1 MSLPEPSPKSQFHL
15 MKERRFAPFFWT
27 QFFGAFND
35 NVFKNS
41 LLLWV
46 TFGLATSATL
56 NMSLI
61 NNLAAGLFILPFFL
75 FSAFAGQLADKF
87 EKGAVIR
94 TIKIAEIGIMLLAV
108 VGFYFQSISALLAI
122 LFLMGTHSAF
132 FGPVK
137 YSIIPQQL
145 KSDEL
150 VGGNALVESGTFVA
164 ILLGTVLAG
173 LMSKADNSATL
184 ISIAVVVIA
193 IAGWWNSR
201 RIPLAPA
208 ANPTIKLN
216 FNPWH
221 ETLHTIKFAQ
231 ENRAVF
237 LAIMGIS
244 WFWFLGA
251 AYLTQLPAFV
261 KAVLHG
267 DQTVVTLLLAVF
279 SIGIALG
286 SLLCERFSGHKI
298 ELGLVPFGS
307 IGLTLFGMDLYAHS
321 ASNGTDVIGLGA
333 FLTQGGSYRVMMDF
347 LAIGIF
353 GGFYIVP
360 LYAMVQ
366 ERSAEEH
373 RSRTIAAV
381 NIFNALFMVVSALSG
396 IVFLGVLELSIP
408 QFFLILAIMNGVVAC
423 YIYSVIPE
431 FTMRFLIWMITHTMY
446 RVTHRDLRKIPD
458 EGACVLAC
466 NHVSFMDALII
477 AGACRRPVR
486 FVMFKPIYDLP
497 VLNFIFRTGK
507 TIPIHSKSIDPDTYH
522 RAFERISE
530 ELRAGEVICI
540 FPEGKLTTTGE
551 LDEFKN
557 GIEKILA
564 RDPVPVV
571 PMALKGLWGSFFS
584 HKDGAALTRIP
595 RRFWSRVELVA
606 GDMIPADQ
614 VNAAMLKE
622 KVAALRGD
630 AR

>member
-1 MSLPEPSPKSQFHL
+1 MPSPEQPPQSQFHL
-15 MKERRFAPFFWT
+15 MRERRFAPFFWT

-41 LLLWV
+41 LLLWI
-46 TFGLATSATL
+46 TFGAASAANHDL
-56 NMSLI
+56 HLI

-87 EKGAVIR
+87 EKTRVIR
-94 TIKIAEIGIMLLAV
+94 TIKLAEIGIMCIAV
-108 VGFYFQSISALLAI
+108 LGFYFQSVAALLLI

-173 LMSKADNSATL
+173 LMSKATNSAL
-184 ISIAVVVIA
+184 WISIAVISLA
-193 IAGWWNSR
+193 IAGWLNSR

-208 ANPTIKLN
+208 ANPAIKLN
-216 FNPWH
+216 FNPWQ
-221 ETLHTIKFAQ
+221 ETWHTLRFAQ
-231 ENRAVF
+231 ENYAVL

-251 AYLTQLPAFV
+251 AYLTQLPAFA
-261 KAVLHG
+261 KDILHG

-279 SIGIALG
+279 SIGIAIG
-286 SLLCERFSGHKI
+286 SLLCERLSGHKI
-298 ELGLVPFGS
+298 ELGLVPLGS

-321 ASNGTDVIGLGA
+321 AVPNATLTGLAA
-333 FLTQGGSYRVMMDF
+333 FLAQPTSYRVLMDF
-347 LAIGIF
+347 VGIGIF
-353 GGFYIVP
+353 GGLYIVP

-366 ERSAEEH
+366 ERSAAEH

-381 NIFNALFMVVSALSG
+381 NIFNALFMVVSAIAG
-396 IVFLGVLELSIP
+396 ILFLGVFKLSIP
-408 QFFLILAIMNGVVAC
+408 EFFLILAIMNGVVAC
-423 YIYSVIPE
+423 YIYTVIPE
-431 FTMRFLIWMITHTMY
+431 FSMRFLIWIITHTMY
-446 RVTHRDLRKIPD
+446 RVTHENLGKIPD
-458 EGACVLAC
+458 KGAFILAC
-466 NHVSFMDALII
+466 NHVSYMDALII

-486 FVMFKPIYDLP
+486 FVMYKPIYDLP

-507 TIPIHSKSIDPDTYH
+507 TIPIHSKSVDPATYT

-530 ELRAGEVICI
+530 ELRAGEIICI
-540 FPEGKLTTTGE
+540 FPEGKLTTNGDI
-551 LDEFKN
+551 DEFKP
-557 GIEKILA
+557 GIEKIIA
-564 RDPVPVV
+564 QDPVPVI
-571 PMALKGLWGSFFS
+571 PIALKGLWGSFFS
-584 HKDGAALTRIP
+584 HKDGTALTRLP
-595 RRFWSRVELVA
+595 RRFWSRVQLVA
-606 GDMIPADQ
+606 GDPIPPDQ
-614 VNAAMLKE
+614 VTATLLRTH
-622 KVAALRGD
+622 VSTLRGN

>member
-1 MSLPEPSPKSQFHL
+1 MSSPDPTKQSQFQL
-15 MKERRFAPFFWT
+15 LRERRFAPFFWT

-46 TFGLATSATL
+46 TFGLAASVSVDL
-56 NMSLI
+56 HLI

-87 EKGAVIR
+87 EKGRVIR
-94 TIKIAEIGIMLLAV
+94 TIKLAEIFIMLLAV
-108 VGFYFQSISALLAI
+108 VGFYFQSIAALLFI

-137 YSIIPQQL
+137 YSIIPQHL
-145 KSDEL
+145 RSDEL

-173 LMSKADNSATL
+173 VMSKADNSVMW
-184 ISIAVVVIA
+184 ISIAIISIA
-193 IAGWWNSR
+193 LMGWWNSR
-201 RIPLAPA
+201 RIPVSPA
-208 ANPTIKLN
+208 ANPSISLN
-216 FNPWH
+216 FNPWK

-231 ENRAVF
+231 ENQGVY

-251 AYLTQLPAFV
+251 AYLTQLPAYV
-261 KAVLHG
+261 KDVLHG

-279 SIGIALG
+279 SIGIAIG
-286 SLLCERFSGHKI
+286 SLLCERFSGHKV

-307 IGLTLFGMDLYAHS
+307 IGLTLFGIDLFLHTSQSTA
-321 ASNGTDVIGLGA
+321 DVIGVGS
-333 FLTQGGSYRVMMDF
+333 FLASASSYRVMMDF
-347 LAIGIF
+347 VGIGIF

-366 ERSAEEH
+366 ERSAAEH

-381 NIFNALFMVVSALSG
+381 NIFNALYMVVSALAG
-396 IVFLGVLELSIP
+396 IVFLGAFDLSIP
-408 QFFLILAIMNGVVAC
+408 QFFLIIAIMNGVVAC

-466 NHVSFMDALII
+466 NHVSYMDALII

-507 TIPIHSKSIDPDTYH
+507 TIPIHSKSVDPDTYN

-557 GIEKILA
+557 GIEKIIA
-564 RDPVPVV
+564 QDPVPVV

-584 HKDGAALTRIP
+584 HKDGSALTRMP

-606 GDMIPADQ
+606 GDAIPAGQ
-614 VNAAMLKE
+614 VSAALLRE
-622 KVAALRGD
+622 KVQALRGE

>member
-184 ISIAVVVIA
+184 ISIAVVAIA

-208 ANPTIKLN
+208 ANPSIKLN
-216 FNPWH
+216 FNPWQ

-321 ASNGTDVIGLGA
+321 ASDGTEVIGIGA
-333 FLTQGGSYRVMMDF
+333 FLAQAGSYRVMMDF
-347 LAIGIF
+347 IAIGIF

-396 IVFLGVLELSIP
+396 IVFLGLLELSIP

-466 NHVSFMDALII
+466 NHVSYMDALII

-507 TIPIHSKSIDPDTYH
+507 TIPIHSKSIDPDTYN

-606 GDMIPADQ
+606 GDMMPADQ
-614 VNAAMLKE
+614 VNAAVLKE

>member
-1 MSLPEPSPKSQFHL
+1 
-15 MKERRFAPFFWT
+15 
-27 QFFGAFND
+27 
-35 NVFKNS
+35 
-41 LLLWV
+41 
-46 TFGLATSATL
+46 
-56 NMSLI
+56 
-61 NNLAAGLFILPFFL
+61 
-75 FSAFAGQLADKF
+75 
-87 EKGAVIR
+87 
-94 TIKIAEIGIMLLAV
+94 
-108 VGFYFQSISALLAI
+108 
-122 LFLMGTHSAF
+122 
-132 FGPVK
+132 
-137 YSIIPQQL
+137 
-145 KSDEL
+145 
-150 VGGNALVESGTFVA
+150 
-164 ILLGTVLAG
+164 
-173 LMSKADNSATL
+173 
-184 ISIAVVVIA
+184 
-193 IAGWWNSR
+193 
-201 RIPLAPA
+201 
-208 ANPTIKLN
+208 
-216 FNPWH
+216 
-221 ETLHTIKFAQ
+221 
-231 ENRAVF
+231 
-237 LAIMGIS
+237 
-244 WFWFLGA
+244 
-251 AYLTQLPAFV
+251 
-261 KAVLHG
+261 
-267 DQTVVTLLLAVF
+267 VF

-333 FLTQGGSYRVMMDF
+333 FLTQGASYRIMMDF
-347 LAIGIF
+347 IGIGIF

-507 TIPIHSKSIDPDTYH
+507 TIPIHSKSVDPDTYN

>member
-1 MSLPEPSPKSQFHL
+1 MSANDASPPSQFHL
-15 MKERRFAPFFWT
+15 MREQRFAPFFWT

-46 TFGLATSATL
+46 TFGMASANVDL
-56 NMSLI
+56 HLV

-87 EKGAVIR
+87 EKGLVIR
-94 TIKIAEIGIMLLAV
+94 AIKLAEIGIMALAV
-108 VGFYFQSISALLAI
+108 IGFYTHSLAALLAI

-137 YSIIPQQL
+137 YSIIPQHL

-173 LMSKADNSATL
+173 LMSKADNSVL
-184 ISIAVVVIA
+184 FISIAIITIA
-193 IAGWWNSR
+193 LAGFWNSR
-201 RIPLAPA
+201 KIPA
-208 ANPTIKLN
+208 APSSNADLKLN
-216 FNPWH
+216 FNPWQ

-231 ENRAVF
+231 ENRAVY

-261 KAVLHG
+261 KEVLLG

-279 SIGIALG
+279 SIGIAAG

-298 ELGLVPFGS
+298 ELGLVPLGS
-307 IGLTLFGMDLYAHS
+307 IGLTLFGMDLYSHS
-321 ASNGTDVIGLGA
+321 AISATEVIGIGA
-333 FLTQGGSYRVMMDF
+333 FLAHAGSYHVMLDF
-347 LAIGIF
+347 IGIGIF
-353 GGFYIVP
+353 GGLYIVP

-366 ERSAEEH
+366 ERSAPEH

-381 NIFNALFMVVSALSG
+381 NIFNALYMVVSALAG
-396 IVFLGVLELSIP
+396 ILFLGVMKLSIP

-431 FTMRFLIWMITHTMY
+431 FTMRFLIWMITHTIY
-446 RVTHRDLRKIPD
+446 RVNHRDLRKIPD
-458 EGACVLAC
+458 EGACILVC
-466 NHVSFMDALII
+466 NHVSYMDALLL

-486 FVMFKPIYDLP
+486 FVMFKPIYNLP

-507 TIPIHSKSIDPDTYH
+507 AIPIHSKSVDPETYQ
-522 RAFERISE
+522 RAFERISQ
-530 ELRAGEVICI
+530 ELREGEVVCI

-551 LDEFKN
+551 IDEFKN
-557 GIEKILA
+557 GVEKIIA
-564 RDPVPVV
+564 QDPVPVV
-571 PMALKGLWGSFFS
+571 PLALKGLWGSFFS
-584 HKDGAALTRIP
+584 HKDGSALTRMP
-595 RRFWSRVELVA
+595 RRFWSRVEIVA
-606 GDMIPADQ
+606 GDPIPPEQ

-622 KVAALRGD
+622 RVQALRGD